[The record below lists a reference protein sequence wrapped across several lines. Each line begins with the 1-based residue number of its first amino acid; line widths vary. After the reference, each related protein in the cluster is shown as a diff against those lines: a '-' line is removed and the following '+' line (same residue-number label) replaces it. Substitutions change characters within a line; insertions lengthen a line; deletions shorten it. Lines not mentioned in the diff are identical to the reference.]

1 MKAKYVKFVD
11 LTVFYRGAFVIGY
24 RIELKKE
31 PVWFKIDSVGSTE
44 QAELIIAKFRKEILA
59 GAEDLAR
66 NNARRQKLA
75 AHYFCKNLSN
85 GYTVVANF
93 RKEKVFLA

>member
-1 MKAKYVKFVD
+1 MKAKYVKLVD

-24 RIELKKE
+24 RINLKKE

-44 QAELIIAKFRKEILA
+44 QAELVIAKFRNEVLA
-59 GAEDLAR
+59 GAKDLAR
-66 NNARRQKLA
+66 NNARRQKFSS
-75 AHYFCKNLSN
+75 HYFCKNLSN
-85 GYTVVANF
+85 GYSVVATF